1 MRSESSSA
9 SLTEAVAPAAPSAT
23 LPSTTAR
30 PGHSARWGPVYLAIA
45 TVLGVLAL
53 WELASALRLVN
64 PVVLPP
70 PSKVAAAIVRLLGQD
85 FFLKHVRAT
94 AYVTTLGL
102 LLGVVLG
109 IVLGVV
115 LALIPPIRHTLYP
128 YVIAFQ
134 ALPKIVLAPLF
145 VTAFGFGPESKIAT
159 AVAICFFPLMLNTMV
174 GLTLVDAEAL
184 KLMRALRAT
193 EWQVFTKLRLPN
205 ALPHI
210 FAGLQTSVTFAVTGA
225 LVAELVTGGGSEGL
239 GRLADTFGQQLETEL
254 QFAVVVIVSVLGVA
268 LVLVAEWL
276 DRRIVFW
283 RR

>member
-9 SLTEAVAPAAPSAT
+9 SPTEAAAPAAAAP
-23 LPSTTAR
+23 TAR
-30 PGHSARWGPVYLAIA
+30 PSHLARWGHVYLAIG
-45 TVLGVLAL
+45 TVLGLLGL
-53 WELASALRLVN
+53 WELAPAVGLVH

-70 PSKVAAAIVRLLGQD
+70 PSAVAAAMVRLVGQD
-85 FFLKHVRAT
+85 YFLRHVRAT

-102 LLGVVLG
+102 LFGA
-109 IVLGVV
+109 VLGVTLGAV
-115 LALIPPIRHTLYP
+115 LALVPPIRLTLYP
-128 YVIAFQ
+128 YVVAFQ
-134 ALPKIVLAPLF
+134 ALPKIVFAPLF

-159 AVAICFFPLMLNTMV
+159 AVAICFFPLMLNTML
-174 GLTLVDAEAL
+174 GLTLVDPDAL

-210 FAGLQTSVTFAVTGA
+210 FAGLQTSVTFAITGA

-239 GRLADTFGQQLETEL
+239 GRLVDTYGQQLQTEL
-254 QFAVVVIVSVLGVA
+254 QFAVVVIVSALGVA
-268 LVLVAEWL
+268 LVMAVEWL

>member
-1 MRSESSSA
+1 MRSASSSA
-9 SLTEAVAPAAPSAT
+9 SPTEGAPLPAAPPAA
-23 LPSTTAR
+23 PAR
-30 PGHSARWGPVYLAIA
+30 PGHLARWGHVYLAIG
-45 TVLGVLAL
+45 TVLGLLAL
-53 WELASALRLVN
+53 WELAPAVGLVH

-70 PSKVAAAIVRLLGQD
+70 PSQVAVALVRLLGAD
-85 FFLKHVRAT
+85 YFLRHVRAT

-102 LLGVVLG
+102 LFGVALGMA
-109 IVLGVV
+109 LGVV
-115 LALIPPIRHTLYP
+115 LALVPPIRHTLYP

-134 ALPKIVLAPLF
+134 ALPKVVLAPLF
-145 VTAFGFGPESKIAT
+145 VTTFGFGPESKIAT
-159 AVAICFFPLMLNTMV
+159 AVAICFFPVMLNTMV
-174 GLTLVDAEAL
+174 GLTLVNPEAL

-210 FAGLQTSVTFAVTGA
+210 FAGLQTSVTFAITGA

-239 GRLADTFGQQLETEL
+239 GRLVDTFGQQLQTEL

-268 LVLVAEWL
+268 LVLLAEWL